1 VRKSN
6 VDGAELLFR
15 FLCVVDR
22 QKPTLVTLK
31 AVAGPDDD
39 GQPCLTF
46 MLPEED

>member
-1 VRKSN
+1 
-6 VDGAELLFR
+6 
-15 FLCVVDR
+15 VVDR

-39 GQPCLTF
+39 GQPCLTL